1 MNFDGFSPWLRLDPN
16 LLHPLVENQA
26 VVHLRRK
33 QPIFYQGD
41 MPRSVYVV
49 KEGRVCI
56 TTYSQSGIEQQLY
69 IAEQGALFGEHS
81 SLLEIPHTTSAV
93 SIVDSTIY
101 AIPLHEF
108 QAKLEEFPELT
119 KCVLQIISR
128 KNSLLIKR
136 LLSQSSYDSLQR
148 IAQALLDISQE
159 YGIQSAE
166 GVEISIRFS
175 HQDVANLLHTSR
187 VTVTK
192 AFQFLTQKGIIVR
205 KKSHIVICDMDALY
219 KLTADSWQP

>member
-1 MNFDGFSPWLRLDPN
+1 MLG
-16 LLHPLVENQA
+16 
-26 VVHLRRK
+26 
-33 QPIFYQGD
+33 
-41 MPRSVYVV
+41 
-49 KEGRVCI
+49 
-56 TTYSQSGIEQQLY
+56 
-69 IAEQGALFGEHS
+69 
-81 SLLEIPHTTSAV
+81 IPHTTSAV

-108 QAKLEEFPELT
+108 QSKLEQFPELT

-128 KNSLLIKR
+128 KNSLLVKR

-192 AFQFLTQKGIIVR
+192 AFQFLSQKGIIMR
-205 KKSHIVICDMDALY
+205 KKGHIVICDIDALY